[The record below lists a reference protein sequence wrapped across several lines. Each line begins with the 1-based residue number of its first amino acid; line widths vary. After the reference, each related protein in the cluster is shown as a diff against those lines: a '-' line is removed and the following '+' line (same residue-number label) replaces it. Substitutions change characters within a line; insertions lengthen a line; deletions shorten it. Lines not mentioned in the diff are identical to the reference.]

1 MKKNLLLLLML
12 CIAMIAGAQED
23 DDPVAVR
30 DVAVTLQKAGTLD
43 SVLSDMSPET
53 ITGLKITGDINGSD
67 IFALR
72 ELCTHHYYEEDDA
85 LLHKLDLTDARIVA
99 GGESYYDD
107 IDYGGDGSS
116 KFTEDDVV
124 GELMFYQCSLLDTLL
139 LPRNVKAVGKGA
151 FQDMTL
157 LKEMRL
163 PATVTKIGQA
173 AFRGCGSLA
182 EVNIPEGVDSIA
194 PYTFGY
200 CEALRSI
207 ELPSSLR
214 YIGMGGFMKCTSLE
228 SVSVPEGVD
237 SLGMGAFMTCDA
249 MRVVRLPSTLHGIAR
264 FAFGNAEALDS
275 LYMAA
280 QTPPAGEP
288 DVFTGMPA
296 GAVLA
301 VPQGCV
307 QSYENSPIFNVFQH
321 IVELTPTAD
330 DALVLTSTDY
340 NNTYDLEQR
349 LGETM
354 DVVIKRPIKADEWDA
369 LSLPFSLS
377 AEEVSEYFGP
387 AAVVEKIIRLGDTAK
402 GEPEHSLVVRDTT
415 AMEAGMPYLL
425 KAGTASESIR
435 FKNVT
440 IERSTGVTQMLDES
454 DENYS
459 YAYAYFSCADM
470 LGSGAYLVQPNG
482 TLACAPDASSGL
494 ELYETPGF
502 FASFYLPDSW
512 GQDAEVSIVK
522 EEVYNGISNQHG
534 PKVSDN
540 RIFNLNGMEVSG
552 KGPLPKGIYIKNGK
566 KVCY

>member
-1 MKKNLLLLLML
+1 
-12 CIAMIAGAQED
+12 
-23 DDPVAVR
+23 
-30 DVAVTLQKAGTLD
+30 
-43 SVLSDMSPET
+43 
-53 ITGLKITGDINGSD
+53 
-67 IFALR
+67 
-72 ELCTHHYYEEDDA
+72 
-85 LLHKLDLTDARIVA
+85 
-99 GGESYYDD
+99 
-107 IDYGGDGSS
+107 
-116 KFTEDDVV
+116 
-124 GELMFYQCSLLDTLL
+124 
-139 LPRNVKAVGKGA
+139 
-151 FQDMTL
+151 
-157 LKEMRL
+157 
-163 PATVTKIGQA
+163 
-173 AFRGCGSLA
+173 
-182 EVNIPEGVDSIA
+182 
-194 PYTFGY
+194 
-200 CEALRSI
+200 
-207 ELPSSLR
+207 
-214 YIGMGGFMKCTSLE
+214 
-228 SVSVPEGVD
+228 
-237 SLGMGAFMTCDA
+237 
-249 MRVVRLPSTLHGIAR
+249 
-264 FAFGNAEALDS
+264 
-275 LYMAA
+275 
-280 QTPPAGEP
+280 
-288 DVFTGMPA
+288 MPA

-349 LGETM
+349 LGET
-354 DVVIKRPIKADEWDA
+354 IKAEEWDA

-494 ELYETPGF
+494 RLPVSLP
-502 FASFYLPDSW
+502 AS
-512 GQDAEVSIVK
+512 
-522 EEVYNGISNQHG
+522 ISPTVG
-534 PKVSDN
+534 D
-540 RIFNLNGMEVSG
+540 RMLR
-552 KGPLPKGIYIKNGK
+552 
-566 KVCY
+566 